1 VKLYDKILLILIII
15 LLLISVVLFLNKRE
29 GDFLFIKTDLGVK
42 KYPLNQE
49 AIITVKGRIGDAEI
63 EIKDGK
69 ARFLHSPCKKKICEK
84 RGWISKEGE
93 YAICI
98 PNRVFIWIGGDDLDA
113 ISE

>member
-1 VKLYDKILLILIII
+1 MKPYDRILLILIII
-15 LLLISVVLFLNKRE
+15 LLLISVVLFLNKKE
-29 GDFLFIKTDLGVK
+29 GEFLFIKTDSGIK
-42 KYPLNQE
+42 RYPLNQE
-49 AIITVKGRIGDAEI
+49 TIITVKGRIGEAKI

-98 PNRVFIWIGGDDLDA
+98 PNGVFIWIGGDDLDA

>member
-1 VKLYDKILLILIII
+1 MKPYDRILLILIII
-15 LLLISVVLFLNKRE
+15 LLLISVVLFLNKKE
-29 GDFLFIKTDLGVK
+29 GEFLFIKTDSGIK

-49 AIITVKGRIGDAEI
+49 TIITVKGRIGDARI

-98 PNRVFIWIGGDDLDA
+98 PNGVFIWIGGSGLDA
-113 ISE
+113 I

>member
-1 VKLYDKILLILIII
+1 MKPYDRILLILIII
-15 LLLISVVLFLNKRE
+15 LLLISVVLFLNKKE
-29 GDFLFIKTDLGVK
+29 GEFLFIKTDSGIK

-49 AIITVKGRIGDAEI
+49 TIITVKGRIGEAKI
-63 EIKDGK
+63 EIKDGRV
-69 ARFLHSPCKKKICEK
+69 RFLHSPCKKKICEK

-98 PNRVFIWIGGDDLDA
+98 PNGVFIWIGGDDLDA

>member
-1 VKLYDKILLILIII
+1 MKPYDRILLILIII
-15 LLLISVVLFLNKRE
+15 LLLISIVLFLNKKE
-29 GDFLFIKTDLGVK
+29 GEFLFIKTDSGIK

-49 AIITVKGRIGDAEI
+49 TVITVKGRIGDAQI

-84 RGWISKEGE
+84 RGWISRRGD

>member
-1 VKLYDKILLILIII
+1 MKPYDRILLILIII
-15 LLLISVVLFLNKRE
+15 LLLISVVLFLNKKE
-29 GDFLFIKTDLGVK
+29 GEFLFIKTDSGIK

-49 AIITVKGRIGDAEI
+49 TIITVKGRIGEVRV

-98 PNRVFIWIGGDDLDA
+98 PNGVFIWIGGDDLDA